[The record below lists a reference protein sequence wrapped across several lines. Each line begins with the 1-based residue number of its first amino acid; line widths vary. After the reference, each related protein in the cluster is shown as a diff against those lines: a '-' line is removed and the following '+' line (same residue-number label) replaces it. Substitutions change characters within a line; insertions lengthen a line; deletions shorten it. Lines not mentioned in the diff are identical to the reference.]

1 MQAQVEELT
10 GQAGLQI
17 LRAIL
22 ENEVTR
28 RVEPPHR
35 PIPQQ
40 AVCSGESS
48 RVTWSSVD
56 RRSRWNDREYE
67 PLRARKEG
75 EKAGGAIVFAPQLGL
90 DLACVGCFGAEEFS
104 AECREIVEIFQGAF
118 IGFGIG
124 AGRSVYDEQVAVC
137 EAKKAQCYAQTL
149 PTIAT
154 LYRHTRGCI

>member
-1 MQAQVEELT
+1 MAEVWAEMQAQVEELT

-75 EKAGGAIVFAPQLGL
+75 EKAGGAIVFAPPANNSHLI
-90 DLACVGCFGAEEFS
+90 S
-104 AECREIVEIFQGAF
+104 
-118 IGFGIG
+118 
-124 AGRSVYDEQVAVC
+124 
-137 EAKKAQCYAQTL
+137 
-149 PTIAT
+149 P
-154 LYRHTRGCI
+154 HTRMYLTIGITMLASLVLFCVVIFRRDSAVNFIESHPLPILVLVSLASILRL